1 MKMKMEMEKG
11 KRNEGRIKVTA
22 QGLPKAGRVG
32 AWGRRK
38 NRREQAFQLGRDRFA
53 SSSDFGSLCVA
64 ARVLEG
70 WWLLETHQQMRDIKI
85 DNLNLPTTTESGT
98 A

>member
-1 MKMKMEMEKG
+1 MKMKMGKG

-38 NRREQAFQLGRDRFA
+38 NRTQQAFQLDQDRFA
-53 SSSDFGSLCVA
+53 SSDFGSLCGA

-70 WWLLETHQQMRDIKI
+70 WWLLETHQQMRDIKMG
-85 DNLNLPTTTESGT
+85 NLNLPTTTESGT